1 MEDLSYGHMVGSR
14 STFAM
19 VQTSCR
25 LIDVDLLVIELGP
38 RLWCKPRIAL
48 KNNVYDVFN
57 LPVFIAQSIV
67 QPIGISLPK
76 LGSEPRMSRLQCH
89 NCDSDERL
97 FDSSHTC

>member
-1 MEDLSYGHMVGSR
+1 MEDLSYGHMIGSR

-76 LGSEPRMSRLQCH
+76 LGSGPRMSRLQWTPATLV
-89 NCDSDERL
+89 DAVRRVR
-97 FDSSHTC
+97 